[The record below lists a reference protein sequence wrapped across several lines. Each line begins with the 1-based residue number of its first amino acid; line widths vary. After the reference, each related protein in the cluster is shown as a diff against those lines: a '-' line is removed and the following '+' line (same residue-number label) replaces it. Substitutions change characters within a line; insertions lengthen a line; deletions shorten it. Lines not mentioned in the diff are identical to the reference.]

1 MEEAKFTIMNA
12 LQLVCGLALFLYGMD
27 AMGNALKKSAGR
39 KLKTILGNLTSNRFK
54 ALGLGLIVTAVIQSS
69 SATTVMVVGFVN
81 SGTMLLK
88 QAVGVIMGANIGT
101 AVTSWLTALNGIENV
116 DVGWTKWLKPDAWM
130 PILALIGICCIMF
143 AKKSKTKDLG
153 TILMGFAVLMV
164 GMDLMSDAVSVL
176 KEIPEFTSLMAKF
189 TNPFLLVL
197 VGIVLTAAV
206 QSSSAS
212 IGILQALSST
222 GAISFGMAVPIILGQ
237 NIGTCVT
244 ALLSSAGAGKN
255 GKRTALVHLYFNV
268 IGVAFWLGIYYLV
281 GWILSMTSPDLFSYT
296 ADFAADSRELVAG
309 PIFGT
314 MAMNGDAVATGTLF
328 DWADHTFI
336 NMWGIAAIHT
346 IFKFLAVGLL
356 FPFSNLLVKMAEKT
370 IKGDDKKGDEYTDML
385 DDRLLVTP
393 SVALERSR
401 EVAGQMAAVACR
413 YLRDSV
419 GLFRNYQSK
428 AADEIRE
435 AENKVD
441 VYEDVLGSYLV
452 KLSSQNMDERD
463 SHEVTKLLHIIGDL
477 ERISDHSVNLVDSA
491 EEIKDKSLVFSE
503 EANAE
508 LDVLFA
514 AVDEI
519 VSITERALVTSDLEL
534 AARIEPLEQVI
545 DDLRDDVKI
554 NHIHRLKKSECTVE
568 HGFVLSDILT
578 NLERVSDHCSNI
590 GGCLIEMAKNDTLD
604 LHDYLHR
611 VHVGGM
617 EYKELF
623 DEYKTKYA
631 LPAVGE
637 VK

>member
-1 MEEAKFTIMNA
+1 MKLLDVLTLI
-12 LQLVCGLALFLYGMD
+12 CGLALFLYGMD
-27 AMGNALKKSAGR
+27 VMGDALKKSAGR

-54 ALGLGLIVTAVIQSS
+54 GLLLGLIVTAVIQSS

-81 SGTMLLK
+81 SGTMLLS

-101 AVTSWLTALNGIENV
+101 AVTSWLTALNGIEGGA
-116 DVGWTKWLKPDAWM
+116 DLSWTQWLKPDAWM
-130 PILALIGICCIMF
+130 PILALIGICLVMF
-143 AKKSKTKDLG
+143 AKKSKMKDTG
-153 TILMGFAVLMV
+153 SILMGFAVLMV
-164 GMDLMSDAVSVL
+164 GMTLMSDAVSGLKGDPNFTKILTMFKNPLLGVL
-176 KEIPEFTSLMAKF
+176 AGVI
-189 TNPFLLVL
+189 
-197 VGIVLTAAV
+197 LTAAV

-222 GAISFGMAVPIILGQ
+222 GAIKFDMAIPIILGQ

-244 ALLSSAGAGKN
+244 AMISAAGAGKN

-268 IGVAFWLGIYYLV
+268 IGVVFWLGMYYLV
-281 GWILSMTSPDLFSYT
+281 GWILSSTGVFDVFTL
-296 ADFAADSRELVAG
+296 AEDST
-309 PIFGT
+309 I
-314 MAMNGDAVATGTLF
+314 D
-328 DWADHTFI
+328 
-336 NMWGIAAIHT
+336 MWGIAATHT

-356 FPFSNLLVKMAEKT
+356 FPFSNLLVKLAEKT

-401 EVAGQMAAVACR
+401 SVAGQMAAVSCQ
-413 YLRDSV
+413 YLRNAI
-419 GLFRNYQSK
+419 GLFRNYDSK
-428 AADEIRE
+428 AADDIRE

-452 KLSSQNMDERD
+452 KLSSENMDARD

-503 EANAE
+503 EAEAE

-514 AVDEI
+514 AVTEI
-519 VSITERALVTSDLEL
+519 VSITERALIASDLEL

-545 DDLRDDVKI
+545 DDLRDEVKI

-604 LHDYLHR
+604 LHDYTHR
-611 VHVGGM
+611 VHLGGL
-617 EYKELF
+617 EYKALF
-623 DEYKTKYA
+623 TEYKAKYA
-631 LPAVGE
+631 LPVEDGNI
-637 VK
+637 